1 MLSALSIKSLSILII
16 IVKKY
21 SCLVILT
28 FSPYL
33 TLVLTLV
40 QFLPIDFLFFC
51 LLVCLVIFLNVVQD
65 VLGSRTAVI
74 KPLIMQ
80 WQGKGGEKHFIV
92 L

>member
-1 MLSALSIKSLSILII
+1 MAGNAVARREGWPS
-16 IVKKY
+16 
-21 SCLVILT
+21 
-28 FSPYL
+28 

-74 KPLIMQ
+74 KPLIM
-80 WQGKGGEKHFIV
+80 
-92 L
+92 